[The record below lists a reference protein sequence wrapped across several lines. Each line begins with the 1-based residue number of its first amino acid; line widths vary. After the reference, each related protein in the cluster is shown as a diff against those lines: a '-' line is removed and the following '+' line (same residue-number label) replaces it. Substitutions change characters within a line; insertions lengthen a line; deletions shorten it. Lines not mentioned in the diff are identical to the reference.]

1 MPLNRD
7 FQPIF
12 EVGLYK
18 NILFIGEIVDEMRKM
33 YNTPPPPQLL
43 EIYGRLRCR
52 LIKNNPRRTSSTPAG
67 VFYSLLASVSPI
79 SKRHFSTD
87 KDVRQIEQNRVW
99 ATNSQSKNG
108 HGCSFLDEDG
118 GDSTQQRCFCIAKT
132 RHQPMYMD
140 VHWLMRYLYRLFSKA
155 SISKALV
162 LFRSVNNIYAA
173 AETHLLLII
182 ARECASFRK
191 LFISSISTYINSG

>member
-1 MPLNRD
+1 MR
-7 FQPIF
+7 
-12 EVGLYK
+12 
-18 NILFIGEIVDEMRKM
+18 NI
-33 YNTPPPPQLL
+33 YNTPPQLF

-52 LIKNNPRRTSSTPAG
+52 LIKNSPRRTSSTPAG

-140 VHWLMRYLYRLFSKA
+140 VHWLMRYLYPLF
-155 SISKALV
+155 SKALV

-173 AETHLLLII
+173 AETLLLLIN

>member
-1 MPLNRD
+1 MRTTYPD
-7 FQPIF
+7 AC
-12 EVGLYK
+12 VGV
-18 NILFIGEIVDEMRKM
+18 VD
-33 YNTPPPPQLL
+33 
-43 EIYGRLRCR
+43 
-52 LIKNNPRRTSSTPAG
+52 
-67 VFYSLLASVSPI
+67 SLLASVSPI

-99 ATNSQSKNG
+99 ATSSQSKNG

-155 SISKALV
+155 SISKKQTENLFSKALV

-173 AETHLLLII
+173 AETLLLLIN